1 MDAENIICFANDWG
15 ADPLSKKQV
24 MRRLAR
30 KHRVLWINSVNNR
43 RPRAARK
50 DLRRVLQKLF
60 EFRRGLVQVDEHIW
74 VLTPLYIP
82 FHSLNLFR
90 KVNRRLLGW
99 QIRFALRRLG
109 MDHPVTWTYV
119 PNTADVVGSLGEK
132 CVVYH
137 CVDEYAAFTD
147 AAPEVRFR
155 EIELLKKSDLVLVCS
170 DHLMDGKRKINRR
183 THLVTH
189 GVDFEHFSRAADES
203 TRIAQDLAGIPRPI
217 LGFHGLLADWVNLPL
232 VGEIARSRPG
242 WSIVMIGKSETDLS
256 PVQNLPNVHLL
267 GHRPYE
273 RLPEYLR
280 GFDVAILPFLC
291 NELTFN
297 SNPLKLREYLAAGLP
312 VVAAPLPE
320 VAKFAN
326 LVSLAETPQEY
337 ISAVEHLLERGEI
350 GASPIRSRLMA
361 AESWDHKVGEMEE
374 LLAATLA
381 DKSSRKW

>member
-1 MDAENIICFANDWG
+1 
-15 ADPLSKKQV
+15 
-24 MRRLAR
+24 
-30 KHRVLWINSVNNR
+30 
-43 RPRAARK
+43 
-50 DLRRVLQKLF
+50 
-60 EFRRGLVQVDEHIW
+60 
-74 VLTPLYIP
+74 
-82 FHSLNLFR
+82 
-90 KVNRRLLGW
+90 
-99 QIRFALRRLG
+99 

-170 DHLMDGKRKINRR
+170 DHLMDGKRKMNRR

-203 TRIAQDLAGIPRPI
+203 TRIAEDLAGIPRPI

-326 LVSLAETPQEY
+326 LVALAETPQEY
-337 ISAVEHLLERGEI
+337 ISAIEHLLERGEI
-350 GASPIRSRLMA
+350 GASPVRSRLMA

-374 LLAATLA
+374 LLAVTLA
-381 DKSSRKW
+381 DKSSAKW